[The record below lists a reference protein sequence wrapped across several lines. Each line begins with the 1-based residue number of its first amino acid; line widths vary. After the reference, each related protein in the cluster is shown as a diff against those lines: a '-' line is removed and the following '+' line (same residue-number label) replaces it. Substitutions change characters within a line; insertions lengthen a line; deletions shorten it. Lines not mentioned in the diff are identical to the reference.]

1 MKIIIEGNVKE
12 KSCDIL
18 VVNQFQGEK
27 TTEELANKYAIEED
41 KFEGKFGQTY
51 LLPTYGKQAARKILV
66 VGFGKKEEFNTDK
79 FRLAVYKSIKKA
91 VQMEAKTVAFDFSGV
106 DFDWAEQFAYGC
118 HIGDYTFDKYKNKK
132 DKKVS
137 EVYVNC
143 N

>member
-51 LLPTYGKQAARKILV
+51 LLPTYGKQSARKILV
-66 VGFGKKEEFNTDK
+66 IGFGKKEEFNTDK

-91 VQMEAKTVAFDFSGV
+91 VQMEAKTVAFDISGV
-106 DFDWAEQFAYGC
+106 DFD
-118 HIGDYTFDKYKNKK
+118 
-132 DKKVS
+132 
-137 EVYVNC
+137 
-143 N
+143 